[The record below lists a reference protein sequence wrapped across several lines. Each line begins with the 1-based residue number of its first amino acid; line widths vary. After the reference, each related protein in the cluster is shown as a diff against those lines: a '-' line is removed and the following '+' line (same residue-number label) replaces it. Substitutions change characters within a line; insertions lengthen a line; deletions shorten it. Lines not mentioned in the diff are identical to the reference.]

1 MVAASVIEPEVNLTS
16 GVNNTTA
23 TASMLPDKAP
33 ATATMEIAPSPATA
47 PPPPPPP
54 SSTPITTGVTTTTT
68 VTHVPAPAHG
78 GMGGLG
84 RYVQIQMDAHLDV
97 FSHSRVVSFFWVDRL
112 PVSMTCP
119 YCQQTMV
126 TRTRDLVDG
135 VTIIAV
141 IALLCCFWPLFW
153 LPFCIPACK
162 ATEHYCTR
170 CNRRIATVGACT

>member
-84 RYVQIQMDAHLDV
+84 R
-97 FSHSRVVSFFWVDRL
+97 L